1 METKRAVNTTLAA
14 VVIIIILVAAGAG
27 IYFATQTGGSPSTT
41 SSSTSSS
48 SSHSTSSSSTS
59 SSSTSTTST
68 TSSAAVPASLVYET
82 AETPEYL
89 DPHVEY
95 FSYDSNI
102 LQNVYEPLLWYNGTS
117 STQVIPWLAQSYN
130 GSADGMTYSFT
141 LRSGI
146 KFADG
151 ASLNSTDVW
160 FSFNRVLV
168 GDSSTPKAHGSQGTW
183 ILQQLLNTSLS
194 TTLCGC
200 SQTYGTSYV
209 NSVLAEGFIQVT
221 GPLTFKFH
229 LMHPNAAFAVILANS
244 WGFIMDPS
252 QVMQKDIATWQSNS
266 YTLPY
271 ATPSGNLMN
280 QMKQYFYDF
289 SSTCNTGATPSGCG
303 ATYYDQSTAGSTAGT
318 GPYVLTSFDPN
329 TNNIVLKAN
338 PNYWGGPYQFSKGPM
353 ITPKIGEIDI
363 KFVPDQSTR
372 TIDLQNA
379 ARSGQ
384 AMTVDLTSDHIYDF
398 ADRSTWLNQNKLVS
412 TVPGINIYG
421 VYPQFSTLFD
431 PFDTNVSSPLTG
443 NFLTFQPFADLRFR
457 QAFADAVNLTDVDR
471 SVGNNLQPV
480 ATMVN
485 PPGLPPAGSYNPN
498 IHPNYSY
505 NTTKAAALLVD
516 AMEHPITTFHFA
528 NGTLAPPGFFDN
540 SFGCT
545 TLNSQNMC
553 DNPKAQTITL
563 VFGTGDTLDEAVFN
577 QIAGAIN
584 TISST
589 YNMGLTVSVSPLP
602 TGQLLTEAF
611 STPSRL
617 YMYSLGWIDDYP
629 WVVDFLG
636 PMFAPA
642 QAYTGSGGWNL
653 TKMADLYSQSVTAT
667 EKNNITGLV
676 SISNAMNTIANQQV
690 MYLWT
695 FYSTNYVVMTS
706 NVQGFYYNPSLY
718 TAAGGG
724 IAPEYFAALY

>member
-1 METKRAVNTTLAA
+1 MERRRAINTALAA
-14 VVIIIILVAAGAG
+14 IIVVIIVVAAGAA
-27 IYFATQTGGSPSTT
+27 IYLSTTAPGQSSSSSSSSSSGTSSTSSTSSTSHSSTT
-41 SSSTSSS
+41 SSS
-48 SSHSTSSSSTS
+48 
-59 SSSTSTTST
+59 
-68 TSSAAVPASLVYET
+68 SSAAIPASIVYET

-130 GSADGMTYSFT
+130 GSADGLTYSFT

-151 ASLNSTDVW
+151 AQLNASDVW

-200 SQTYGTSYV
+200 AQTYGNSYV
-209 NSVLAEGFIQVT
+209 SAVLAENFIEVT

-229 LMHPNAAFAVILANS
+229 LIHANAAFAVILANS

-252 QVMQKDIATWQSNS
+252 QVMQKDIATWTSNG
-266 YTLPY
+266 YTLPNP
-271 ATPSGNLMN
+271 TLSGSLQN
-280 QMKQYFYDF
+280 QMTQYYQDF
-289 SSTCNTGATPSGCG
+289 SSTCNTGATPTGCG
-303 ATYYDQSTAGSTAGT
+303 ATYYDQSTSGSTAGT
-318 GPYVLTSFDPN
+318 GPYSLSSFDPN
-329 TNNIVLKAN
+329 TNDIVLKAN
-338 PNYWGGPYQFSKGPM
+338 PNYWGGPYQFLGGHV
-353 ITPKIGEIDI
+353 ITPKIATVDI
-363 KFVPDQSTR
+363 NFVPDQSTR
-372 TIDLQNA
+372 TLDLQNA

-384 AMTVDLTSDHIYDF
+384 AMTVDLTADHIYDF
-398 ADRSTWLNQNKLVS
+398 ADRTTWLGQNQLVS
-412 TVPGINIYG
+412 SVPGVSIYG
-421 VYPQFSTLFD
+421 VFPQFSTLFD

-443 NFLTFQPFADLRFR
+443 NFLSFQPFADLRFR
-457 QAFADAVNLTDVDR
+457 EAFADAVNLTDVNR
-471 SVGNNLQPV
+471 AVGNNLQPV

-485 PPGLPPAGSYNPN
+485 PPGLPPAGSYNPS
-498 IHPNYSY
+498 ITPVYSF
-505 NTTKAAALLVD
+505 NQTRAAQLLLD
-516 AMEHPITTFHFA
+516 AMMHPLTSFHFS
-528 NGTLAPPGFFDN
+528 NGTIAPSGLFN
-540 SFGCT
+540 NTFGCA
-545 TLNSQNMC
+545 TLNANNQC
-553 DNPKAQTITL
+553 DSPVGQTVTL
-563 VFGTGDTLDEAVFN
+563 TFGTGDTLDEAVFN
-577 QIAGAIN
+577 QIAGTIN
-584 TISST
+584 TISSQ
-589 YNMGLTVSVSPLP
+589 YNMGLSVTVSPLP

-617 YMYSLGWIDDYP
+617 YCYSLGWIDDYP

-653 TKMADLYSQSVTAT
+653 TKMANLYSQAVTAT
-667 EKNNITGLV
+667 EKDNVTGLV
-676 SISNAMNTIANQQV
+676 AISNAMNLLANQGV

-706 NVQGFYYNPSLY
+706 NIQGFYYNPSLY

-724 IAPEYFAALY
+724 IGPEYYAALY